1 MLGEETSNI
10 RLAELRME
18 EKKMR
23 RKEEQIK

>member
-10 RLAELRME
+10 RLAELTME